1 MREVLRRIFRV
12 LFWPVAV
19 ALDPRLR
26 QLQDEIR
33 GRMDLLEDH
42 VTTDVQVASEMS
54 VVQRRLLG
62 RLEERIEA
70 LEAALAAA
78 GVADPAAER

>member
-33 GRMDLLEDH
+33 GRMDRLEDH

-62 RLEERIEA
+62 RLEARIEA

-78 GVADPAAER
+78 GVTDPAAKR

>member
-1 MREVLRRIFRV
+1 MREILRRIFRV

-33 GRMDLLEDH
+33 GRMDRLEDH

-62 RLEERIEA
+62 RLEARIEA

-78 GVADPAAER
+78 GVTDPAAKR

>member
-1 MREVLRRIFRV
+1 MREVLRRIFRF

-26 QLQDEIR
+26 QLQDEVK
-33 GRMDLLEDH
+33 GRMDRLEDH
-42 VTTDVQVASEMS
+42 VTTDVAVAAEMA

-62 RLEERIEA
+62 RLEARIEA

-78 GVADPAAER
+78 GRTDSPGRR

>member
-1 MREVLRRIFRV
+1 MREILRRIFRV

-26 QLQDEIR
+26 QLQDEVK

-42 VTTDVQVASEMS
+42 VTTDVQVATEMA

-62 RLEERIEA
+62 RLEARIEA
-70 LEAALAAA
+70 LETALVAAR
-78 GVADPAAER
+78 GTDSAAER

>member
-26 QLQDEIR
+26 QLQDEVK

-42 VTTDVQVASEMS
+42 VTTDVAVAAEMA

-62 RLEERIEA
+62 RLEARIEA

-78 GVADPAAER
+78 GRTDSPGQR